1 MNWQTVRLGDI
12 ADFLSGG
19 TPSMKKLEYWGGNI
33 PWVSAKDLKG
43 SRINDSIL
51 HLTEEGALNGTKLVP
66 ENTILCVVRGMSL
79 ANEFRISISNVPTT
93 FNQDLKAICPYK
105 GVDPIFLFYTLFAR
119 RDHIKQLAGEA
130 SHGTK
135 KLPTEVLQSVEIK
148 LPDLSAQQQIA
159 SIASSY
165 DDLIENNRRRIQLL
179 EQSARLLYKEWFV
192 HLRFPGHE
200 HVKIKNGVPEGWE
213 EKAVADLCSYLNRGI
228 TPKYN
233 DSAVGVVVNQKCIR
247 DRLINLELAR
257 RQSKEVPQKKLL
269 RFGDVLVNSTG
280 EGTLGR
286 IAQVTFDVDNCT
298 VDSHITIVR
307 PADDVPVYY
316 FGLFLTGLESF
327 LSTMGRGATNQTEL
341 ARSTIGE
348 IRILL
353 PPAALSEKFE
363 DIVSPAYQLINRT
376 VLQNKKL
383 AEARDLLLPRLMN
396 GEIEV

>member
-12 ADFLSGG
+12 AGFLSGG

-79 ANEFRISISNVPTT
+79 ANEFRISLSNIPVT

-119 RDHIKQLAGEA
+119 RNHIKQLAGEA

-148 LPDLSAQQQIA
+148 LPDLSVQQQIA

-165 DDLIENNRRRIQLL
+165 DDLVENNRRRIQLL

-192 HLRFPGHE
+192 RLRFPGHE
-200 HVKIKNGVPEGWE
+200 HVKIKDGVPEGWE
-213 EKAVADLCSYLNRGI
+213 KIPL
-228 TPKYN
+228 
-233 DSAVGVVVNQKCIR
+233 
-247 DRLINLELAR
+247 
-257 RQSKEVPQKKLL
+257 
-269 RFGDVLVNSTG
+269 GDVLMLQRGFDLPLSARKPGETPIIASTG
-280 EGTLGR
+280 VNGFHSEAKVCGPGVVTGRSGSLGKVIYVQHDYWPLNTTLWVKEFKKVFPLMAYFLLSCLKLEQYNGGAAVPTLNRNDVHKIETLCPPKR
-286 IAQVTFDVDNCT
+286 IQLQFIEFVLPLYEKNKV
-298 VDSHITIVR
+298 
-307 PADDVPVYY
+307 
-316 FGLFLTGLESF
+316 LEKQIS
-327 LSTMGRGATNQTEL
+327 RL
-341 ARSTIGE
+341 AG
-348 IRILL
+348 
-353 PPAALSEKFE
+353 
-363 DIVSPAYQLINRT
+363 
-376 VLQNKKL
+376 
-383 AEARDLLLPRLMN
+383 ARDIILPRLMS
-396 GEIEV
+396 GEIEI